1 MRRNTFLKSLAA
13 IAMPSGLALNA
24 RAATALKLMIPANP
38 GGGYDLNGRAIGKA
52 IVESGGASSAKTEAA
67 LPGRSVWLSLQARP
81 RATLVRSYRWDP

>member
-38 GGGYDLNGRAIGKA
+38 GGGYDLNGRAIGK
-52 IVESGGASSAKTEAA
+52 
-67 LPGRSVWLSLQARP
+67 GR
-81 RATLVRSYRWDP
+81 